1 MVRKFD
7 PIDAI
12 ENGFALLKK
21 KPIIFFI
28 ALIISFSVFLFD
40 YSFFGRF
47 PYTFYGRGNRFAEL
61 MIETSLLNEFLFV
74 FILFLLQIFVS
85 SLLIKI
91 AYEKR
96 VDISKAIKFVFGK
109 YLILLVSTILFGL
122 IVGAGLILLIIPGI
136 FLLIK
141 LLFYQYAII
150 IENKGIIT
158 SLERSWEITNGNW
171 LRIFALF
178 IFLFIISLSLGFV
191 CVLLYLIFNW
201 LGILS
206 FIFFQAFISSLNI
219 VAFLEAFKKLSG
231 K

>member
-122 IVGAGLILLIIPGI
+122 IVGAGLLLLIIPGI

-206 FIFFQAFISSLNI
+206 FIILQAFISSLNI

>member
-122 IVGAGLILLIIPGI
+122 IVGAGLLLLIIPGI

>member
-1 MVRKFD
+1 MVRKLD

-12 ENGFALLKK
+12 ENGFALLRK

-28 ALIISFSVFLFD
+28 ALIISFLVFLLE

-47 PYTFYGRGNRFAEL
+47 PYPFYGRGNRFAEL
-61 MIETSLLNEFLFV
+61 MIEKSILNEFLFV

-96 VDISKAIKFVFGK
+96 VEISKAIKFVFGK
-109 YLILLVSTILFGL
+109 YLILLLSTILFGL
-122 IVGAGLILLIIPGI
+122 IVGAGLLILIIPGI

-150 IENKGIIT
+150 LENKGIIT

-171 LRIFALF
+171 LRIFALIIF
-178 IFLFIISLSLGFV
+178 IFIIGLVLGFV
-191 CVLLYLIFNW
+191 CFLLYLIFNW

-206 FIFFQAFISSLNI
+206 FIILQAFISSLNI